1 MKAASIFMLF
11 VSCCLFAS
19 QESAAQNTLS
29 LQKALQQA
37 RSSNPVLKAEQYNMN
52 IAESDIVTAKL
63 RPNLKLNNQTLQ
75 MVNQDH
81 FAPNTNWSNSKNQQ
95 VWWQLTKTFQMP
107 GQRYYK
113 VGYAQQSYL
122 LSQKN
127 YIETERNLFHG
138 VADKW
143 LDVWIAQ
150 KQLDILLL
158 ANLNID
164 SLAHINKLRYE
175 KQVITQSDLLR
186 TELLADQYEIQI
198 ETAERN
204 YNNELKRLK
213 LELGATDSIAIDT
226 ASIILLS
233 LPGQLDSLLKEAYD
247 RRADLQAAKS
257 NIELANTNMKLQKSL
272 AFPQPELGM
281 IYNPQN
287 SIPYVGFYGTIDL
300 PFFSRNQGEI
310 KKSLYL
316 KEQTQQNLTTIERT
330 IETEVSN
337 AYNTYQTQQR
347 NIEHYKK
354 ILVQSERI
362 LNSVRYAYLK
372 GGTTIIDLL
381 EAQRS
386 WLDTRQQYYDTEWE
400 YRKATIELLFVT
412 GLINQLAQ

>member
-1 MKAASIFMLF
+1 MRVPAIFVLCMLCGLSIAQKS
-11 VSCCLFAS
+11 V
-19 QESAAQNTLS
+19 AQNTLS

-52 IAESDIVTAKL
+52 IAESDIITAKL
-63 RPNLKLNNQTLQ
+63 RPNLTLNNQTLQ
-75 MVNQDH
+75 LVNQDH
-81 FAPNTNWSNSKNQQ
+81 FAQNTNWGNSKNQQ
-95 VWWQLTKTFQMP
+95 VWWQLTKTFQLP
-107 GQRYYK
+107 SQRHYK

-127 YIETERNLFHG
+127 YTETERNLFHG
-138 VADKW
+138 VANKW
-143 LDVWIAQ
+143 LEVWIAQ

-158 ANLNID
+158 ANKNID

-186 TELLADQYEIQI
+186 TQLLADQYEIQI

-213 LELGATDSIAIDT
+213 LQLGVADSITIDT
-226 ASIILLS
+226 SSNVILS
-233 LPGQLDSLLKEAYD
+233 LPAQLDSLLKEAYAK
-247 RRADLQAAKS
+247 RADLQVAQG

-272 AFPQPELGM
+272 ALPQPELGM

-287 SIPYVGFYGTIDL
+287 TIPYVGFYGTIDL
-300 PFFSRNQGEI
+300 PFFARNQGEI

-316 KEQTQQNLTTIERT
+316 KAQTQQNLTLVEKT

-337 AYNTYQTQQR
+337 AYNSYLTQQK

-362 LNSVRYAYLK
+362 LSSVRYAYLK

-386 WLDTRQQYYDTEWE
+386 WLDTRQQYYDTEME